1 MAALIEIDKL
11 TFTYGSRT
19 SPTIADITLRVDTG
33 EFVLIT
39 GKTGCGKSTLLRALN
54 GLIPHG
60 SGGIMA
66 GSVRLTGRDTRELAV
81 QELSRTVGMVFQN
94 PDDQIFATRVFDEV
108 AFVLENAGMAP
119 ELIVSRVEE
128 TLREVGLA
136 GKENDSVHTL
146 SGGQKQR
153 LALAAVL
160 AARPRVVVLDEPIS
174 QVDPQGASELLHL
187 LLRLNREKGITVVIV
202 EHRLQEVATVCRR
215 IVLMDGGR
223 VIWDGATAD
232 LFARPQ
238 ILLDKG
244 LRLPQ
249 PVAICLGL
257 GILPPATATR
267 QAVARI
273 MAEFPTLNPEAIA
286 DPAAIARDPYGEE
299 VIRLEDVHFRYSRQ
313 GAEVL
318 DGVSLTVRQGE
329 IVAVMGA
336 NGAGKSTL
344 LQLVNG
350 LIAPETGYVRVL
362 GGRPRAGGGKIGQV
376 LQNPDLMLFCPT
388 VEREIAFGA
397 PNQRFVD
404 GLMAKLG
411 INAQSGDFPLALS
424 RGQRLRVALAA
435 VLACQ
440 PAVLLLDEPTTGQDY
455 SHIGVIASLAGDFA
469 ASGGA
474 VIFCTHDAEIAAKFA
489 TRILVMK
496 NGRLLLDD
504 EPRKVFAESGLLAM
518 AGVRPPPATIIGRQ
532 LVGKTTL
539 SVEEVTAYVQQA
551 TLGSGGW
558 PHANP

>member
-1 MAALIEIDKL
+1 MDALIEIDNL
-11 TFTYGSRT
+11 TFTYGSRS

-60 SGGIMA
+60 SGGSMT
-66 GSVRLTGRDTRELAV
+66 GSVRLAGRDTRELAV

-94 PDDQIFATRVFDEV
+94 PEDQIFATRVCDEV

-119 ELIVSRVEE
+119 EIIVSRVEE

-136 GKENDSVHTL
+136 GKEKDSVHTL

-160 AARPRVVVLDEPIS
+160 AARPRVIVLDEPIS

-202 EHRLQEVATVCRR
+202 EHRLQEVATVCKR
-215 IVLMDGGR
+215 IVLMDVGR
-223 VIWDGATAD
+223 VIWDGAAAD
-232 LFARPQ
+232 LFGRPQ

-273 MAEFPTLNPEAIA
+273 MAAFPRLNPEAITE
-286 DPAAIARDPYGEE
+286 PAAIAREDGEE

-313 GAEVL
+313 GADVL

-397 PNQRFVD
+397 PNQRLVD
-404 GLMAKLG
+404 GLMEKLG

-435 VLACQ
+435 VLACH

-455 SHIGVIASLAGDFA
+455 SHIGAIASLAGDFA

-474 VIFCTHDAEIAAKFA
+474 VIFCTHDTEIAAKFA

-504 EPRKVFAESGLLAM
+504 EPRRVFAESGVLAT

-532 LVGKTTL
+532 LTGKTTV
-539 SVEEVTAYVQQA
+539 SVEEVIAYVQQA
-551 TLGSGGW
+551 ALGSGGW
-558 PHANP
+558 PHTNP